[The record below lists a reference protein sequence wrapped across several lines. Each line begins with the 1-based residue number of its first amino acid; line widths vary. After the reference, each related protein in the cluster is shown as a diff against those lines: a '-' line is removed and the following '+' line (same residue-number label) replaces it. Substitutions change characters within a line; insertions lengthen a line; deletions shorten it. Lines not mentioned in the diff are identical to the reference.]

1 MVTQKAQSQVEQL
14 LARIAELEAALAREE
29 RITAALREV
38 GVALGT
44 TLDLDQLLELI
55 LQKITDLLDAD
66 RATLYLLDEAR
77 GELVS
82 RIAVGDAIRSVRMKV
97 GEGIAGVVARTGKT
111 IRVRDA
117 YRDKRFTRKSDELPG
132 YRTQSIL
139 AAPMKNHLGRI
150 IGVVHVLNK
159 KSTREFT
166 PGDESLLNAFATE
179 AAVSIDNSR
188 LFLSVIQKNMQL
200 LETKEKLEQSVRHLK
215 LLFDLESAMGR
226 AASQEDL
233 IREVLRESA
242 QACEAGGGAVLLADP
257 KDDGLEL
264 SLWDADR
271 PGDLELQAWRHPRD
285 SLLPPAGPSLG
296 AILFRSMQG
305 AEPVRI
311 ASSPPDD
318 AVPSSRVERAVDSST
333 SSVMAVPLRDDDG
346 VPMGAMALCNKTDGR
361 SFADEDLELL
371 RIIAANFCTA
381 IQLFRARIKRER
393 EERLSTIGSL
403 LSSVVHDL
411 KGPMAVISGLVQTMA
426 TAKNEEKREEY
437 AALMLKQFDSIAAMQ
452 KEVLEFARGEKRV
465 LVRRVYLGKFF
476 EELMQELHGQL
487 GGSKVQ
493 LVLELSDRTTA
504 RFDQNKIT
512 RALHNLFRNAIEA
525 IGPKGG
531 KVTLRVYRRPPV
543 DGSPGRKGDLVLEVA
558 DTGPGVPKEI
568 VGRLFESFVS
578 AGKKGGTGLGLAI
591 VKKIASEHGGSVT
604 VDSTSRGTTFTMIL
618 PQDDTKT

>member
-1 MVTQKAQSQVEQL
+1 MVTLKAASRTEQL

-29 RITAALREV
+29 RITAALRDV

-55 LQKITDLLDAD
+55 LGKITDLLDAD

-82 RIAVGDAIRSVRMKV
+82 RIAVGDAIRSVRMRV
-97 GEGIAGVVARTGKT
+97 GEGIAGMVARTGKT

-117 YRDKRFTRKSDELPG
+117 YRDKRFTRASDELPG

-139 AAPMKNHLGRI
+139 AAPMKNHLGRT

-159 KSTREFT
+159 KSRREFT
-166 PGDESLLNAFATE
+166 PGDEALLNAFATE

-226 AASQEDL
+226 ATSQEEL

-242 QACEAGGGAVLLADP
+242 QACEAGGGAVLLADA
-257 KDDGLEL
+257 KDDGLEI
-264 SLWDADR
+264 SLWDGNR
-271 PGDLELQAWRHPRD
+271 PGDLEYQTWRHPRD
-285 SLLPPAGPSLG
+285 ASTPPDGSTLG
-296 AILFRSMQG
+296 GVLFRSMQNS
-305 AEPVRI
+305 EPMRI
-311 ASSPPDD
+311 TSSVDED
-318 AVPSSRVERAVDSST
+318 AATEEMKGWDFAA
-333 SSVMAVPLRDDDG
+333 SSVMAVPLQDDDG
-346 VPMGAMALCNKTDGR
+346 APMGAMALCNKTEGR
-361 SFADEDLELL
+361 PFANEDLELL

-381 IQLFRARIKRER
+381 IQLFRARVQRER

-403 LSSVVHDL
+403 LSSVVHD
-411 KGPMAVISGLVQTMA
+411 PMAVISGYVQTMA
-426 TAKNEEKREEY
+426 TADDQEKRQEY
-437 AALMLKQFDSIAAMQ
+437 ATLMLKQFDSIAAMQ

-476 EELMQELHGQL
+476 EELMEELHGQL
-487 GGSKVQ
+487 AGSKVQ
-493 LVLELSDRTTA
+493 LTLELADRTTA

-512 RALHNLFRNAIEA
+512 RAVHNLVRNAVEA

-531 KVTLRVYRRPPV
+531 KITLRVFRKPP
-543 DGSPGRKGDLVLEVA
+543 GEAAAGKRGDLVLEVA

-568 VGRLFESFVS
+568 EGKLFESFVS

-591 VKKIASEHGGSVT
+591 VKKIAREHGGSVT
-604 VDSTSRGTTFTMIL
+604 VDSTSRGTTFTMVL
-618 PQDDTKT
+618 PQDDAKS

>member
-1 MVTQKAQSQVEQL
+1 MVTLKAQSPIEQL
-14 LARIAELEAALAREE
+14 SARIVELEAALAREE
-29 RITAALREV
+29 RITAALRDV

-55 LQKITDLLDAD
+55 LEKITDLLDAD

-117 YRDKRFTRKSDELPG
+117 YRDRRFTRTSDELPG

-159 KSTREFT
+159 KSRREFT
-166 PGDESLLNAFATE
+166 SGDEALLNAFATE

-242 QACEAGGGAVLLADP
+242 QACEAGGGGVLLADA
-257 KDDGLEL
+257 KDTGLEV
-264 SLWDADR
+264 SEWNGDR
-271 PGDLELQAWRHPRD
+271 PAELEYQAWRSPED
-285 SLLPPAGPSLG
+285 SMLPQAGTSLG
-296 AILFRSMQG
+296 GVLFRAMES
-305 AEPVRI
+305 AKPVRI
-311 ASSPPDD
+311 TASVDGTSTPSNDD
-318 AVPSSRVERAVDSST
+318 V
-333 SSVMAVPLRDDDG
+333 SSVMAVPLQDDDG
-346 VPMGAMALCNKTDGR
+346 VPMGALGLCNKTDGR
-361 SFADEDLELL
+361 PFASEDLELL

-381 IQLFRARIKRER
+381 IQLFRARVKRER

-411 KGPMAVISGLVQTMA
+411 KGPMAVISGYVQMMA
-426 TAKNEEKREEY
+426 TAENEEKRQEY
-437 AALMLKQFDSIAAMQ
+437 ATLMLKQFDSIAAMQ

-476 EELMQELHGQL
+476 EELTEELRGQL

-493 LVLELSDRTTA
+493 LTLELADRTTA

-512 RALHNLFRNAIEA
+512 RAVHNLVRNAVEA

-531 KVTLRVYRRPPV
+531 KITVRVFRKAPSE
-543 DGSPGRKGDLVLEVA
+543 GALGKKGDLVLEVA

-568 VGRLFESFVS
+568 EGKLFESFVS
-578 AGKKGGTGLGLAI
+578 AGKQGGTGLGLAI
-591 VKKIASEHGGSVT
+591 VKKIAHEHGGTIS
-604 VDSTSRGTTFTMIL
+604 VDSSSRGTTFTMVL
-618 PQDDTKT
+618 PQDDAKS